1 MKVGD
6 LVKDNQNGM
15 VGIVM
20 FLDDSG
26 GIFGG
31 VDRPDKTWIGFK
43 YLQHLDGMTFW
54 QPASK
59 MSVIS
64 ST

>member
-1 MKVGD
+1 MQVGD

-15 VGIVM
+15 LGIVM
-20 FLDDSG
+20 MLDDSG
-26 GIFGG
+26 STFN
-31 VDRPDKTWIGFK
+31 DRRFSNKTWVGFK
-43 YLQHLDGMTFW
+43 YLEHLDGMIFW